1 MPTHMHEHFQLHS
14 GVPDPVH
21 LPDSAQGC
29 RERMAALQG
38 EIASIRI
45 QIATTDIRRQT
56 EKKTLDA
63 AWFHRAK
70 TALRLKQQEL
80 AQVGVHLATFDKL
93 VLPKRRDAFKDSLIE
108 VVRGQCNDD
117 EWAGLVQRA
126 RDLHASQ
133 GGSHG

>member
-1 MPTHMHEHFQLHS
+1 MHEHFTSHQ
-14 GVPDPVH
+14 GTPEAVH

-45 QIATTDIRRQT
+45 QIATTDIRRQS

-70 TALRLKQQEL
+70 TAQCQVLRNPQ
-80 AQVGVHLATFDKL
+80 ATR
-93 VLPKRRDAFKDSLIE
+93 KRLDQHTLGKS
-108 VVRGQCNDD
+108 V
-117 EWAGLVQRA
+117 
-126 RDLHASQ
+126 
-133 GGSHG
+133 

>member
-1 MPTHMHEHFQLHS
+1 MHELFTLHQHALE
-14 GVPDPVH
+14 PVH

-80 AQVGVHLATFDKL
+80 AQVTVHLATFDKRAA
-93 VLPKRRDAFKDSLIE
+93 PNHRDAFKDTLIE
-108 VVRGQCNDD
+108 VVRENCNDQ

-133 GGSHG
+133 GENHG

>member
-1 MPTHMHEHFQLHS
+1 MHEHFTLHQHALE
-14 GVPDPVH
+14 PVH

-45 QIATTDIRRQT
+45 QIATTDIRRQS

-80 AQVGVHLATFDKL
+80 AQVTVTALTR
-93 VLPKRRDAFKDSLIE
+93 P
-108 VVRGQCNDD
+108 
-117 EWAGLVQRA
+117 
-126 RDLHASQ
+126 SQ
-133 GGSHG
+133 VS

>member
-1 MPTHMHEHFQLHS
+1 MHEHFTLHQ
-14 GVPDPVH
+14 GTPEAVP
-21 LPDSAQGC
+21 LPDSAQSC

-80 AQVGVHLATFDKL
+80 AQVAAHLATFDKRAA
-93 VLPKRRDAFKDSLIE
+93 PKHREAFKDTLIE
-108 VVRGQCNDD
+108 MVRENCNDQ

-133 GGSHG
+133 GGNHG

>member
-1 MPTHMHEHFQLHS
+1 MHEHFTLHQ
-14 GVPDPVH
+14 GAPEPVH
-21 LPDSAQGC
+21 LLDSAHSC

-70 TALRLKQQEL
+70 TALRLKQQEI
-80 AQVGVHLATFDKL
+80 AQVGAHLATFDKGAA
-93 VLPKRRDAFKDSLIE
+93 PRRRDGFKDALIE
-108 VVRGQCNDD
+108 VVREKCNDD
-117 EWAGLVQRA
+117 EWAVLVRRA
-126 RDLHASQ
+126 RDLHACQ
-133 GGSHG
+133 EGGHG